1 MREVLVFNLENEQFG
16 LDISCVREV
25 LKPQGEIYPLPR
37 APDFIEGVVNLRE
50 HIIAVVDLRKRF
62 NLPDRVHSSR
72 ARIIVCRI
80 KKLVIGLMVDSVRE
94 VISLPEEQIQPQPG
108 IVSLKMPDN
117 YILGLA
123 KLGERIVII
132 LDLEKVLTEEE
143 AEKLS
148 GVKPQE
154 VL

>member
-25 LKPQGEIYPLPR
+25 LNPQEIYPLPQ

-50 HIIAVVDLRKRF
+50 HIIAVVSLRKRF
-62 NLPDRVHSSR
+62 NLPYKVDSPQ

-80 KKLVIGLMVDSVRE
+80 KKFVIGLMVDSVSE
-94 VISLPEEQIQPQPG
+94 VSSLSDGQIQPEPG

-117 YILGLA
+117 YILGFS
-123 KLGERIVII
+123 KIGEKVVII
-132 LDLEKVLTEEE
+132 LDLEKILTEEE
-143 AEKLS
+143 TKKLS
-148 GVKPQE
+148 GAQP
-154 VL
+154 

>member
-1 MREVLVFNLENEQFG
+1 MREMLVFNLENEQFG

-25 LKPQGEIYPLPR
+25 LKPQEIYPLPQ

-50 HIIAVVDLRKRF
+50 YIIAVVDLRKRF
-62 NLPDRVHSSR
+62 ELPDRVDSSK

-80 KKLVIGLMVDSVRE
+80 KKFVIGLRVDSVSE
-94 VISLPEEQIQPQPG
+94 VMSLSEGQIQPQPG
-108 IVSLKMPDN
+108 IVSLKMPNN

-123 KLGERIVII
+123 KIGEKVVIV

-143 AEKLS
+143 VERLS
-148 GVKPQE
+148 SVKR
-154 VL
+154 